1 MQISVV
7 LCTRNRAEQ
16 LRSTLESATRMRIPD
31 GLAWEFVLVD
41 NGSTDHTAD
50 VVADFEGRLPI
61 RRVVET
67 TPGLSNAR
75 NCGVAAARGD
85 LICWTDDDVIIDP
98 NWIAAYAEAFARHP
112 EATVFGGAIEP
123 VFEREP
129 PQWWFSNRSWL
140 GNIYAARDFG
150 AEEIELSSADQRLPF
165 GANFAVRRKEQA
177 ETLYDPELG
186 VGPMYKRLGEETAVV
201 LALLEG
207 RKGYWVPGARVK
219 HIIPEK
225 RLGLGYVADYYRA
238 LGESW
243 AFLSQRDSANILG
256 ASIPAGGRRIKGMP
270 VWLMRKAGVAWIK
283 AQGARLHVASEA
295 WLKPWTDFQYL
306 VGALNYCR
314 NNAR

>member
-16 LRSTLESATRMRIPD
+16 LRGTLESATRMRIPL

-50 VVADFEGRLPI
+50 VVSDFEGRLPI

-75 NCGVAAARGD
+75 NCGVDAARGVH
-85 LICWTDDDVIIDP
+85 ICWTDDDVIIDQ
-98 NWIAAYAEAFARHP
+98 NWLAAYAEAFARHP
-112 EATVFGGAIEP
+112 EATVFGGLIEP

-150 AEEIELSSADQRLPF
+150 AEEIELSSAHQRLPF

-177 ETLYDPELG
+177 ETPYDPELG
-186 VGPMYKRLGEETAVV
+186 VGPMHKRLGEETAVV

-207 RKGYWVPGARVK
+207 HKGYWVPGARVK
-219 HIIPEK
+219 HMIPEK
-225 RLGLGYVADYYRA
+225 RLGLDYVADYYRA

-243 AFLSQRDSANILG
+243 AHLSQRDRTNILG

-283 AQGARLHVASEA
+283 AQSARLHVTSEA